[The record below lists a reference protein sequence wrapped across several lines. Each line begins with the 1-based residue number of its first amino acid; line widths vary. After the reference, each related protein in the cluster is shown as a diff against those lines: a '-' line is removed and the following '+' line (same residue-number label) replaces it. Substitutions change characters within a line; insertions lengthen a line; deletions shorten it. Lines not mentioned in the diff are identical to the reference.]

1 MLLKDAIE
9 IAKSCGL
16 ETYGEAY
23 YNIRLHAIST
33 FDSSDFHSELKE
45 LNDDIQKESE
55 EKRITVEELL
65 EMKFNK

>member
-9 IAKSCGL
+9 IAKTCAL

-33 FDSSDFHSELKE
+33 FDSSDLHSELKE
-45 LNDDIQKESE
+45 LKDDIQKEAK
-55 EKRITVEELL
+55 EKESLWMSCWR
-65 EMKFNK
+65 